1 MSFNFPNSPAVN
13 DSFTPV
19 GGPTYQWDG
28 TVWRMSGTAGALV
41 TAQDYN
47 RVVNGAMQHSQE
59 NGDTGATSTG
69 YWPADQW
76 FGANTTSGT
85 AYFARYALTSP
96 NGSKYRVLTQVGT
109 IDASVTASEYLLIGQ
124 AVEGIRMSDFLWGTA
139 SAKQVVLRFG
149 VRCEVAG
156 TFGGSIVNAASN
168 RSYPFS
174 YTISAGEVATDVYR
188 TIVIPGDV
196 TGTWPTDTAKA
207 LNLWFTFAA
216 GATVQAPAGS
226 WTAGSFLAPTGI
238 TNGMAV
244 TAKTFSIFDVGLYLD
259 PNSTGVAPAWVTPD
273 YASEL
278 VACKRYWQRL
288 RMDLVAMAASAG
300 AYHGATY
307 PYPVEMRVAAALAT
321 NADGSANNITTATFD
336 SGTAFNCRNYINSTA
351 AGIYAMAGRT
361 GIANAR
367 M

>member
-1 MSFNFPNSPAVN
+1 MGFNFPNAPTQGQL
-13 DSFTPV
+13 FQPP
-19 GGPTYQWDG
+19 GGPSYTFKNG
-28 TVWRMSGTAGALV
+28 VWQGIGASGQVLTAES
-41 TAQDYN
+41 YN

-76 FGANTTSGT
+76 WGGNTTSGT
-85 AYFARYALTSP
+85 AYFARYAQITSP
-96 NGSKYRVLTQVGT
+96 NGSKYRVLIQVGT

-124 AVEGIRMSDFLWGTA
+124 PVEGIRMSDFQWGTA

-156 TFGGSIVNAASN
+156 TFGGSIVNGAGN

-174 YTISAGEVATDVYR
+174 YTISAGEVAADVYR

-244 TAKTFSIFDVGLYLD
+244 TAKTFSIFDVGLYAD
-259 PNSTGVAPAWVTPD
+259 PNATGVAPPWVTPD

-278 VACKRYWQRL
+278 AACQRYWL
-288 RMDLVAMAASAG
+288 TFGSILVRNATMSSTIVFPSQMRAAPAVTGGGAG
-300 AYHGATY
+300 FS
-307 PYPVEMRVAAALAT
+307 L
-321 NADGSANNITTATFD
+321 
-336 SGTAFNCRNYINSTA
+336 STA
-351 AGIYAMAGRT
+351 GISQICANQTTSGFAT
-361 GIANAR
+361 LLFNAR